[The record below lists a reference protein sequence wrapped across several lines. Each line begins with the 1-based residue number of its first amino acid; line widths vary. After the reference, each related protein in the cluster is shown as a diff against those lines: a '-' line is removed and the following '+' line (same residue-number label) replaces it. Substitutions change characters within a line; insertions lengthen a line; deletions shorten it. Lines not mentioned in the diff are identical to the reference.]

1 MYASAAGP
9 LSHLQIP
16 KCLAASFTALV
27 IFLEFAGGY
36 SLGDTKALAKS
47 LPASVK
53 RYFGMEVPH

>member
-1 MYASAAGP
+1 MPYA
-9 LSHLQIP
+9 I
-16 KCLAASFTALV
+16 
-27 IFLEFAGGY
+27 AGGY